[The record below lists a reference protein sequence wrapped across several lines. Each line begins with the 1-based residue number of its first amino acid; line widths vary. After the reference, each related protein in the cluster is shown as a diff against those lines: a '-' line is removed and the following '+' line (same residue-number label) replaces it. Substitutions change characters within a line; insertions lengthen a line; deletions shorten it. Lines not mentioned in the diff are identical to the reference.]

1 MGSAIA
7 STRMFGSSSL
17 GRHPADMVYQEFAV
31 SRVWEGVGMP
41 VDDAAPAAFNEP
53 AVRLYRKLGFRDR
66 T

>member
-1 MGSAIA
+1 
-7 STRMFGSSSL
+7 MFGSSSL